1 MLTFNFR
8 EYARFHNELPGDA
21 AEAFGVA
28 YELVQVS
35 LNMES
40 KATRQRE
47 VPALREAMTR
57 FKKDT
62 TTIVTLDEETDITIP
77 EGVICVAPAWKW
89 LLG

>member
-1 MLTFNFR
+1 MFNFR

-21 AEAFGVA
+21 DETFGVA

-47 VPALREAMTR
+47 VPALREAITR

-62 TTIVTLDEETDITIP
+62 ATIIVTLDEETDITIP
-77 EGVICVAPAWKW
+77 EGVIRVAPAWKW